1 MRASILL
8 IGLAPLLSGCLL
20 AHGGTKVIVI
30 EEPRIDVSFE
40 NGPAADDFY
49 RGLYD
54 SDRSTFTDAG
64 GYFVLGIA
72 MGGGITFYET
82 AHYNAQVRQADIDG
96 DGVITEAEAK
106 GYRGRLLYQPEH
118 AHGHD

>member
-8 IGLAPLLSGCLL
+8 IGLAPLLSSCLL
-20 AHGGTKVIVI
+20 AHGGTKVIVV

-40 NGPAADDFY
+40 SGQAADDFY

-54 SDRSTFTDAG
+54 SDRSTYTDAG
-64 GYFVLGIA
+64 GYYLIGVA
-72 MGGGITFYET
+72 MGGGSTFHET